1 MIQLTAVQGEVL
13 NYMWRFYLEND
24 QLPTMATIAGHFG
37 WGSANNADQ
46 HCKYLLSKGAIQR
59 NSLGKYMF
67 SSAARLHF
75 VEKWPGLIHI
85 KEQIKR
91 IKGQA

>member
-1 MIQLTAVQGEVL
+1 MIQLTHVQGKVMEF
-13 NYMWRFYLEND
+13 MWRFYEEND
-24 QLPTMATIAGHFG
+24 QLPTMAAIAGNFG

-46 HCKYLLSKGAIQR
+46 HCRYLHSKGALEK
-59 NSLGKYMF
+59 NVLGKYKFSRGAKMF
-67 SSAARLHF
+67 FYGA
-75 VEKWPGLIHI
+75 PGVLCI